1 MISSKQRNKI
11 NPVRRLNPKQKK
23 QFYIFNKNLCEPSI
37 CWHSFYRNLDFKIFM
52 NTIIDFMKRNYKII
66 LAVVLLSA
74 TLFAF
79 RNTSFTESTTSEKDK
94 MLLELLTFV
103 IEKGHYSPATIDD
116 TFSKGVYKDYIQAL
130 DPSKRFFLQSD
141 IDEFSKYETQLDD
154 QLLNKDLTFFNLTYD
169 RLIKRMEEGKSLY
182 KDILSTPF
190 DYTVDETF
198 NTDYEKA
205 PYAKNAA
212 ELKEKWRKQLKLST
226 LSSLTDRLKIQEN
239 KEKGI
244 VDKDPKSSSDV
255 LKPGEFVDNINN
267 TEKEKSDK
275 STDGKPKTLA
285 ELEKITRESSLKSLD
300 EYFGFMKEL
309 TRDDWFSIYINS
321 ITARFDPHTN
331 YFPPEEK
338 ERFDV
343 SISGKFE
350 GIGARLQKKNDFTE
364 ITELISG
371 GPAWRGKQL
380 EAGDVIMKVA
390 QGNGEPLDIVGMR
403 LDDVVKK
410 IKGPKGSEVRLT
422 VKKVDGSIKTISIIR
437 DIVEIEET
445 YAKSSVVERNGMRYG
460 VIYLPKFYIDFE
472 NADGRDAGK
481 DIAAEVEA
489 LKKVGVNGIVL
500 DVRDDGGGSLSTVV
514 DIAGLF
520 IEQGPI
526 VQIKSADRKKEV
538 LYDRDKKIE
547 WDGPLVIMVNSFSA
561 SASEILA
568 AAIQDYKRGIIVGSK
583 QTYGKGTVQ
592 NVIDL
597 NKFVRSSST
606 GDLGALK
613 TTTQKFYRI
622 NGGSTQLEGVSSD
635 IVMPDKYAYLKMG
648 ERDVEAAMPW
658 DKIDPAPYSVWKN
671 NANFDKAIAES
682 KKRIAQNPQFKLI
695 EENAKWIDERSKENV
710 YSLKMDDFKKHQ
722 AAIEETNKKFKAIS
736 DYDYHLK
743 FTSLPQEA
751 EAMKKDASLKEKRLR
766 WHESLSKDI
775 YVEEALNVLDDL
787 QSKPVIKKSAPA
799 VTLKKEKLAK

>member
-1 MISSKQRNKI
+1 M
-11 NPVRRLNPKQKK
+11 
-23 QFYIFNKNLCEPSI
+23 
-37 CWHSFYRNLDFKIFM
+37 D
-52 NTIIDFMKRNYKII
+52 TIINFMKRNYKILLTVVI
-66 LAVVLLSA
+66 LSV

-79 RNTSFTESTTSEKDK
+79 NINSSKSVDPEKDK

-103 IEKGHYSPATIDD
+103 IEKGHYNPAAIDD
-116 TFSKGVYKDYIQAL
+116 TFSKGIYKDYIEAL

-141 IDEFSKYETQLDD
+141 MDEFSKYETELDD

-169 RLIKRMEEGKSLY
+169 RLIKRMEEGKKLY
-182 KDILSTPF
+182 KDILSKTF
-190 DYTVDETF
+190 DYSIDETF

-212 ELKEKWRKQLKLST
+212 ELKERWRKQIKLST
-226 LSSLTDRLKIQEN
+226 LSSLTDRQKIQEN

-244 VDKDPKSSSDV
+244 VDKGLVNKKNPADAI
-255 LKPGEFVDNINN
+255 KPTDFIDDSRDF
-267 TEKEKSDK
+267 EKDRKDK
-275 STDGKPKTLA
+275 SADDKPKTFD
-285 ELEKITRESSLKSLD
+285 ELEKITRESSMKSLD
-300 EYFGFMKEL
+300 EYFGFMQEL
-309 TRDDWFSIYINS
+309 TRDDWFSVYVNS
-321 ITARFDPHTN
+321 ITSRFDPHTN

-350 GIGARLQKKNDFTE
+350 GIGARLQKKNDLTE

-380 EAGDVIMKVA
+380 ESGDVIMKVA
-390 QGNGEPLDIVGMR
+390 QGSGEALDIVGMR

-422 VKKVDGSIKTISIIR
+422 VKKVDGSIKTISLIR

-445 YAKSSVVERNGMRYG
+445 YAKSSVVEKNGLKYG
-460 VIYLPKFYIDFE
+460 VIYLPKFYINFE
-472 NADGRDAGK
+472 DKNGRDAGK
-481 DIAAEVEA
+481 DIAIEVES
-489 LKKVGVNGIVL
+489 LKKAGVNGIVL

-526 VQIKSADRKKEV
+526 VQIKSAGRTKEV

-568 AAIQDYKRGIIVGSK
+568 AAIQDYKRGIIIGSK

-597 NKFVRSSST
+597 NQFIRSSST

-635 IVMPDKYAYLKMG
+635 IVMPDRYGYLKMG
-648 ERDVEAAMPW
+648 ERDVDNAMPW
-658 DKIDPAPYSVWKN
+658 DKIDPAPYNVWTN
-671 NANFDKAIAES
+671 NDKFARAISDS
-682 KKRIAQNPQFKLI
+682 KKRIADNPQFKLI

-710 YSLKMDDFKKHQ
+710 YSLKIDEFKKSQ
-722 AAIEETNKKFKAIS
+722 KAIEDTNKKFKPIAE
-736 DYDYHLK
+736 YNYNLK
-743 FTSLPQEA
+743 FSSLPLEA
-751 EAMKKDASLKEKRLR
+751 DAMKNDSSLKEKRER

-775 YVEEALNVLDDL
+775 YVEEALNILDDL
-787 QSKPVIKKSAPA
+787 QSKPVSKKSLADIKK
-799 VTLKKEKLAK
+799 KN

>member
-1 MISSKQRNKI
+1 M
-11 NPVRRLNPKQKK
+11 
-23 QFYIFNKNLCEPSI
+23 
-37 CWHSFYRNLDFKIFM
+37 D
-52 NTIIDFMKRNYKII
+52 TIINFMKRNYKII
-66 LAVVLLSA
+66 LAVVLLSVS
-74 TLFAF
+74 LFAF
-79 RNTSFTESTTSEKDK
+79 KINSSKSADPEKDK
-94 MLLELLTFV
+94 MLMELLAFV
-103 IEKGHYSPATIDD
+103 IEKGHYNPSAIDD
-116 TFSKGVYKDYIQAL
+116 TFSKGIYKDYIQAL

-141 IDEFSKYETQLDD
+141 IDEFSKFETQLDD
-154 QLLNKDLTFFNLTYD
+154 DFLNKDLTFFDLTYS
-169 RLIKRMEEGKSLY
+169 RLIKRMAESQKLY
-182 KDILSTPF
+182 KDILSSPF
-190 DYTVDETF
+190 DYTIDESF

-205 PYAKNAA
+205 PYAKNAQ
-212 ELKEKWRKQLKLST
+212 ELKEKWRKQIKLST
-226 LSSLTDRLKIQEN
+226 LSSLTDRQKIQEN

-244 VDKDPKSSSDV
+244 VDKVKNHISEDLSPGELEDDLGNSADDKSNKSS
-255 LKPGEFVDNINN
+255 
-267 TEKEKSDK
+267 
-275 STDGKPKTLA
+275 DGKPKSFE
-285 ELEKITRESSLKSLD
+285 ELEKLTRESSMKSLD
-300 EYFGFMKEL
+300 EYFGFMKDL
-309 TRDDWFSIYINS
+309 TRDDWFSVYINS
-321 ITARFDPHTN
+321 ITSRFDPHTN

-390 QGNGEPLDIVGMR
+390 QGSAEPVDIVGMR

-410 IKGPKGSEVRLT
+410 IKGAKGSEVRLT
-422 VKKVDGSIKTISIIR
+422 VKKVDGAIKTISIIR

-445 YAKSSVVERNGMRYG
+445 YAKSSVVERNGVKYG

-472 NADGRDAGK
+472 NRDGRDAGK
-481 DIAAEVEA
+481 DVAAEVES
-489 LKKVGVNGIVL
+489 LKKAGVNGIVL

-526 VQIKSADRKKEV
+526 VQIKSSGRKKEV

-568 AAIQDYKRGIIVGSK
+568 AAIQDYKRGIIIGSK

-597 NKFVRSSST
+597 NTFVRSSNA

-635 IVMPDKYAYLKMG
+635 VVMPDRYAYLKMG
-648 ERDVEAAMPW
+648 ERDVENAMPW
-658 DKIDPAPYSVWKN
+658 DKIDPAQYSVWN
-671 NANFDKAIAES
+671 NNSKFQKAIADS
-682 KKRIAQNPQFKLI
+682 KKRIAQNQQFKLI
-695 EENAKWIDERSKENV
+695 EENAKWIDERRKENV
-710 YSLKMDDFKKHQ
+710 YSLKMDDFKKNQ
-722 AAIEETNKKFKAIS
+722 LAIEETNKKYKSLI
-736 DYDYHLK
+736 DYNYHVK
-743 FTSLPQEA
+743 FSSLPQEA
-751 EAMKKDASLKEKRLR
+751 EAMKTDESLKEKRER
-766 WHESLSKDI
+766 WHESLTKDI

-787 QSKPVIKKSAPA
+787 QSKPVVKKNIPN
-799 VTLKKEKLAK
+799 TFKEEKLVKK

>member
-1 MISSKQRNKI
+1 M
-11 NPVRRLNPKQKK
+11 
-23 QFYIFNKNLCEPSI
+23 
-37 CWHSFYRNLDFKIFM
+37 D
-52 NTIIDFMKRNYKII
+52 TIINFMKRNYKILI
-66 LAVVLLSA
+66 AVVLLSV

-79 RNTSFTESTTSEKDK
+79 KINSDRSEDPEKDK

-103 IEKGHYSPATIDD
+103 IEKGHYDPAKIDD
-116 TFSKGVYKDYIQAL
+116 TFSKGIYKDYIEAL

-141 IDEFSKYETQLDD
+141 IDEFSKYETLLDD
-154 QLLNKDLTFFNLTYD
+154 QLLNKELTFFNLTYN
-169 RLIKRMEEGKSLY
+169 RLMKRMLEGKGFY
-182 KDILSTPF
+182 KDILRTPF
-190 DYTVDETF
+190 DYSVDETF

-205 PYAKNAA
+205 PYAKNTS
-212 ELKEKWRKQLKLST
+212 ELKERWRKQIKLST

-244 VDKDPKSSSDV
+244 VEKEVKNTSED
-255 LKPGEFVDNINN
+255 LKPGESVDGLSNSEN
-267 TEKEKSDK
+267 DK
-275 STDGKPKTLA
+275 SSNDKPKTFE

-300 EYFGFMKEL
+300 EYFGFMEDL
-309 TRDDWFSIYINS
+309 TRDEWFSVYVNS

-371 GPAWRGKQL
+371 GPAWRGKLL

-390 QGNGEPLDIVGMR
+390 QGDKEPVDIVGMR

-410 IKGPKGSEVRLT
+410 IKGTKGSEVRLT

-445 YAKSSVVERNGMRYG
+445 YAKSSVVERNGLKYG

-472 NADGRDAGK
+472 NKDGRDAGK
-481 DIAAEVEA
+481 DVAAEVES
-489 LKKVGVNGIVL
+489 LKKAGVNGIVL

-526 VQIKSADRKKEV
+526 VQVKSAGRQKEV

-568 AAIQDYKRGIIVGSK
+568 AAIQDHKRGIIIGSK

-597 NKFVRSSST
+597 NQFVRSSDK

-635 IVMPDKYAYLKMG
+635 VVMPDRYAYLKMG
-648 ERDVEAAMPW
+648 ERDVDNAMPW
-658 DKIDPAPYSVWKN
+658 DKIDPAQYTVWTN
-671 NANFDKAIAES
+671 NAKFNKAIADS
-682 KKRIAQNPQFKLI
+682 KNRIAQNQQFKLI
-695 EENAKWIDERSKENV
+695 EENAKWIDERSHEND
-710 YSLKMDDFKKHQ
+710 YSLKLEEFKKNQ
-722 AAIEETNKKFKAIS
+722 KAIEETNKKFKSIA

-743 FTSLPQEA
+743 FASLPQEV
-751 EAMKKDASLKEKRLR
+751 EAMKTDASLKEKRER

-787 QSKPVIKKSAPA
+787 QSKPVVKKSVPMAM
-799 VTLKKEKLAK
+799 KKQKVVKS

>member
-1 MISSKQRNKI
+1 
-11 NPVRRLNPKQKK
+11 
-23 QFYIFNKNLCEPSI
+23 
-37 CWHSFYRNLDFKIFM
+37 M
-52 NTIIDFMKRNYKII
+52 NIILSFMKRNYKILI
-66 LAVVLLSA
+66 ATVLLSA

-79 RNTSFTESTTSEKDK
+79 NLKSGVSSNPDKDK
-94 MLLELLTFV
+94 LLLELLTFV
-103 IEKGHYSPATIDD
+103 LEKGHYSPAAIDD
-116 TFSKGVYKDYIQAL
+116 SFSKGVYKDYVEAL

-141 IDEFSKYETQLDD
+141 IDEFSKYELQLDD
-154 QLLNKDLTFFNLTYD
+154 ALLNKDLTFFNLTFE
-169 RLIKRMEEGKSLY
+169 RLMKRMDESKSIY
-182 KDILSTPF
+182 KGIMSEPF
-190 DYTVDETF
+190 DYSIDESF

-205 PYAKNAA
+205 PYPKNTS
-212 ELKEKWRKQLKLST
+212 ELTERWRKQIKLST
-226 LSSLTDRLKIQEN
+226 LSSLTERLRVQEKKAKGNDDTTEASKSGEDLMDDNLEEIKI
-239 KEKGI
+239 
-244 VDKDPKSSSDV
+244 
-255 LKPGEFVDNINN
+255 DNV
-267 TEKEKSDK
+267 EDA
-275 STDGKPKTLA
+275 GKPKTFA
-285 ELEKITRESSLKSLD
+285 ELEKETRESAKKSLD
-300 EYFGFMKEL
+300 EYFGFMNDL
-309 TRDDWFSIYINS
+309 DRDDWFSVYINS
-321 ITARFDPHTN
+321 ITAGFDPHTN
-331 YFPPEEK
+331 YFAPEEK

-343 SISGKFE
+343 SISGKLE

-364 ITELISG
+364 ITDLISG

-380 EAGDVIMKVA
+380 EAGDLVMKVA
-390 QGNGEPLDIVGMR
+390 QGNATPVDVVGMR

-422 VKKVDGSIKTISIIR
+422 VKKVDGTIKVISIIR

-445 YAKSSVVERNGMRYG
+445 YAKSSVVNKGGLKYG

-472 NADGRDAGK
+472 NKDGRDAGK
-481 DIAAEVEA
+481 DIALEVER
-489 LKKVGVNGIVL
+489 LKAVNVDGIIL

-526 VQIKSADRKKEV
+526 VQIKSAGRKKEV
-538 LYDRDKKIE
+538 LFDRDKKIE

-597 NKFVRSSST
+597 NQFVRSNEM

-635 IVMPDKYAYLKMG
+635 IVMPDRYAYLKMG
-648 ERDVEAAMPW
+648 ERDVEHAMPW
-658 DKIDPAPYSVWKN
+658 DKIDAAAYTVWDKT
-671 NANFDKAIAES
+671 ANFNKAIANS
-682 KKRIAQNPQFKLI
+682 KARIAANDQFKLI
-695 EENAKWIDERSKENV
+695 EENAKWIDSRSEENT
-710 YSLKMDDFKKHQ
+710 YSLN
-722 AAIEETNKKFKAIS
+722 IEKFKIAQNAVEEKAKKYKPIS
-736 DYDYHLK
+736 KYKNSLQ
-743 FTSLPQEA
+743 FSSLPYEIVQTS
-751 EAMKKDASLKEKRLR
+751 KDSILKEKRDR

-787 QSKPVIKKSAPA
+787 QTKVVLKKADPGK
-799 VTLKKEKLAK
+799 LKKEKLAKS

>member
-1 MISSKQRNKI
+1 M
-11 NPVRRLNPKQKK
+11 
-23 QFYIFNKNLCEPSI
+23 
-37 CWHSFYRNLDFKIFM
+37 D
-52 NTIIDFMKRNYKII
+52 TIINFMKRNYKII
-66 LAVVLLSA
+66 LAVVLLSVS
-74 TLFAF
+74 LFAF
-79 RNTSFTESTTSEKDK
+79 KINSTKSVDPEKDK

-103 IEKGHYSPATIDD
+103 IEKGHYNPAKIDD
-116 TFSKGVYKDYIQAL
+116 AFSKGVYKDYIQAL

-141 IDEFSKYETQLDD
+141 IDEFSKYETELDD
-154 QLLNKDLTFFNLTYD
+154 ELLNKDLTFFELTYN
-169 RLIKRMEEGKSLY
+169 RLMKRMDEGKKVY
-182 KDILSTPF
+182 KDILNTPF
-190 DYTVDETF
+190 DYSVDETF
-198 NTDYEKA
+198 NTDYEKS
-205 PYAKNAA
+205 PYAKTANG
-212 ELKEKWRKQLKLST
+212 LKEKWRKQIKLST

-244 VDKDPKSSSDV
+244 VDKDNKNTSEI
-255 LKPGEFVDNINN
+255 LKPGEFVENASDL
-267 TEKEKSDK
+267 EKDK
-275 STDGKPKTLA
+275 STDGKPKTFE

-300 EYFGFMKEL
+300 EYFGFMKDL
-309 TRDDWFSIYINS
+309 TRDDWFSVYVNS
-321 ITARFDPHTN
+321 ITSRFDPHTN
-331 YFPPEEK
+331 YFPPDEK

-343 SISGKFE
+343 EISGKFE
-350 GIGARLQKKNDFTE
+350 GIGARLQKKNDVTE

-371 GPAWRGKQL
+371 GPAWRGKLL
-380 EAGDVIMKVA
+380 ESGDVIMKVA
-390 QGNGEPLDIVGMR
+390 QGKSEPVDIVGMR

-445 YAKSSVVERNGMRYG
+445 YAKSSVVEKNGVKYG

-472 NADGRDAGK
+472 NKDGRDAGK
-481 DIAAEVEA
+481 DVAAEVES
-489 LKKVGVNGIVL
+489 LKKAGVNGIVL

-526 VQIKSADRKKEV
+526 VQIKSAGRKKEV
-538 LYDRDKKIE
+538 LFDRDKKIE

-568 AAIQDYKRGIIVGSK
+568 AAIQDYKRGIIIGSK

-597 NKFVRSSST
+597 NQFVRSSDQ

-635 IVMPDKYAYLKMG
+635 VVMPDRYAYLKMG
-648 ERDVEAAMPW
+648 ERDVDNAMPW
-658 DKIDPAPYSVWKN
+658 DKIDPAQYNVWTN
-671 NANFDKAIAES
+671 NTKFDKAIADS
-682 KKRIAQNPQFKLI
+682 KNRIAQSQQFKLI
-695 EENAKWIDERSKENV
+695 EENAKWIDDRSKENV
-710 YSLKMDDFKKHQ
+710 YSLKMEDFKKNQ
-722 AAIEETNKKFKAIS
+722 KAIEETNKKFKSIA

-751 EAMKKDASLKEKRLR
+751 EAMKTDASLKEKRER
-766 WHESLSKDI
+766 WHESLTKDI

-787 QSKPVIKKSAPA
+787 QSKPVVKKS
-799 VTLKKEKLAK
+799 VSETLKKQKLVKS